1 LSKDLLAQD
10 LEARRAA
17 QTEFVRPL
25 VLEAGAGTGKTTTL
39 VARLIAWT
47 LGAGWELALE
57 LDQQEQPS
65 PSRPREERT
74 AAKTLEGIVAI
85 TFTEAAAAEMASR
98 VSEGLAAVASGE
110 ETRIPGVD
118 FSLFPTLVDA
128 PVRAAR
134 AGHLLGHLDRLTIR
148 TIHAYC
154 RSLLLSHPLEL
165 GIQPDFRIDAEGHAI
180 EEVVRSIVESH
191 VKRAYSAADSSALLE
206 VAARGLGPRSLAEA
220 LIRFALEGIPAKS
233 LLVDPFSPERVDEAR
248 RELLAV
254 IDSFHSLANDRLRKV
269 TRGTKARRVDRALRN
284 TASLLRK
291 PSETGV
297 ALAQEISRGLDELWP
312 DPALKALSAWAKGRY
327 SKAEHDA
334 LDDRAAELSPLA
346 NRLRR
351 RIRHLS
357 SLDPAATNL
366 MRRALAPLLEE
377 VESALRGAGIATF
390 NSLLL
395 QSRTLLETRP
405 EVLRRERHRIRQL
418 LVDEFQDTDALQCRL
433 VSLLALTGPR
443 SERPGL
449 FIVGDPKQ
457 SIYGW
462 RNADLEAYEGFLERV
477 TRAGGRI
484 YPLVRNF
491 RSAPAILAEVDRAVR
506 PVMRRVRG
514 LQPEFKELLPSDTT
528 RSLSGFDRTPWSPL
542 EYWVSWA
549 AEAVQPEG
557 IRTGADRAAEVEATA
572 VALDIRRLHDQA
584 LVPWK
589 EFGVLFR
596 NTHRLEIFLEAFRRT
611 GVPFAVTSDKHY
623 YRRRE
628 IIEVAAFVRCIV
640 NPADH
645 IALLTFLRSALVGV
659 PDSALMPL
667 WRQDFPRR
675 ITELDD
681 PDDETALAVLD
692 EAVRK
697 AVVELP
703 RGIPGL
709 DRIRGWEANLRA
721 AVRILAALRR
731 SFSQDPPDRF
741 IERLRTISLL
751 EASEAARFL
760 GQYRVANVE
769 RFLRRLEAA
778 LEEKG
783 GDVQAILRS
792 LRRSISEAQEAQEAL
807 PKEAAEDAVQVMTIH
822 KAKGLEFGHAYVVQL
837 HAETRRTERE
847 RMDADRRWGPE
858 GPEEYVL
865 FGNSTLNFDRVEA
878 ARSKVAAAEQVR
890 LLYVAMTRAQQ
901 RLVLVGNW
909 PAEPI
914 PRNPQASATFL
925 DLLLNRDSLP
935 PSLPQLAHQALDGPG
950 FIDAAGVRWRFPG
963 LEPAEGDMQTTE
975 PPVSFPPR
983 ATIRRA
989 SEGLQVLGDR
999 ARLRMERGLIGQAAA
1014 EPSGGDVPESRRRG
1028 PEPIDRGK
1036 IAARAVGTALH
1047 AVLENWDLEADLEA
1061 EAERQ
1066 RERLR
1071 LYLASRLSAHQLEAA
1086 SRRADT
1092 QLSRIAG
1099 GGLLVTLVERREE
1112 ILARELP
1119 VLLPAEGSTEGPL
1132 FGTSGIVDLLLRDPK
1147 NESYLVVDYKT
1158 DEVESEAA
1166 LAARAD
1172 HYRPQL
1178 VVYAEAVR
1186 QGLDL
1191 PRLPQTELWFLWA
1204 DRRWRVS

>member
-1 LSKDLLAQD
+1 LSKDLLPQD
-10 LEARRAA
+10 LEARQAA

-57 LDQQEQPS
+57 LDQEEQPS
-65 PSRPREERT
+65 PSRSREERT
-74 AAKTLEGIVAI
+74 AAATLEGIVAI

-98 VSEGLAAVASGE
+98 VSEGLAAVAAGE
-110 ETRIPGVD
+110 EARLPGVD
-118 FSLFPTLVDA
+118 FSLYPTLVDS

-165 GIQPDFRIDAEGHAI
+165 GIQPDFRIDAEGQAI
-180 EEVVRSIVESH
+180 EEVVRSIVETH
-191 VKRAYSAADSSALLE
+191 VRKAYSAADSSALLE

-220 LIRFALEGIPAKS
+220 LIRFALEGIPARS
-233 LLVDPFSPERVDEAR
+233 LMADPFSPERVDEAR
-248 RELLAV
+248 QGLLGL
-254 IDSFHSLANDRLRKV
+254 IESFRRLTNDRLRKV
-269 TRGTKARRVDRALRN
+269 ARGTKARQVEKALQA
-284 TASLLRK
+284 TASLLRE

-297 ALAQEISRGLDELWP
+297 ALAHELSRGLGELWP
-312 DPALKALSAWAKGRY
+312 DPALNALRQWTKGRY
-327 SKAEHDA
+327 SKAERDA
-334 LDDRAAELSPLA
+334 LGDRIAGLSPLA
-346 NRLRR
+346 DRLRR

-357 SLDPAATNL
+357 GLDPVATNL
-366 MRRALAPLLEE
+366 IRQALAPLLVE
-377 VESALRGAGIATF
+377 VELALRGAGIATF

-405 EVLRRERHRIRQL
+405 EVLSRERRRIRQL

-433 VSLLALTGPR
+433 VSLLALTGTE

-462 RNADLEAYEGFLERV
+462 RNADLEAYEGFLEGV
-477 TRAGGRI
+477 SRAGGRI

-506 PVMRRVRG
+506 PVMKRVRG
-514 LQPEFKELLPSDTT
+514 LQPEFKELLPSERT
-528 RSLSGFDRTPWSPL
+528 RSLSGFDRTPWSPI

-549 AEAVQPEG
+549 PEAVQPEG

-572 VALDIRRLHDQA
+572 VALDIRSLHDEA

-596 NTHRLEIFLEAFRRT
+596 NAHRLEVFLEAFRRT

-628 IIEVAAFVRCIV
+628 VIEVAAFVRCIV

-645 IALLTFLRSALVGV
+645 IALVTFLRSALVGV
-659 PDSALMPL
+659 PDSALIPL

-681 PDDETALAVLD
+681 PDDEPALAAVG

-697 AVVELP
+697 GVAELP

-709 DRIRGWEANLRA
+709 DRIRGWEANLRG
-721 AVRILAALRR
+721 AVRILALLRR
-731 SFSQDPPDRF
+731 SFSQDTPDRF

-822 KAKGLEFGHAYVVQL
+822 KAKGLEFGHTYVVQL

-847 RMDADRRWGPE
+847 RIDADRRWGPE

-865 FGNSTLNFDRVEA
+865 FGNPTLDFDRIEA
-878 ARSKVAAAEQVR
+878 ERLQVAAAEQVR
-890 LLYVAMTRAQQ
+890 LLYVALTRAQQ
-901 RLVLVGNW
+901 RLVLAGNW
-909 PAEPI
+909 PAEPL
-914 PRNPQASATFL
+914 PKNPQTGATFL

-950 FIDAAGVRWRFPG
+950 FVDAAGVRWKFPG
-963 LEPAEGDMQTTE
+963 LEPAENGMQTTG
-975 PPVSFPPR
+975 PPLAFPPR

-989 SEGLQVLGDR
+989 SERLRALGGQ
-999 ARLRMERGLIGQAAA
+999 ARRRMERGLIGQAAA
-1014 EPSGGDVPESRRRG
+1014 EPSGGDGPQSPARG
-1028 PEPIDRGK
+1028 PEPIDRMK
-1036 IAARAVGTALH
+1036 IAAQAVGTAI
-1047 AVLENWDLEADLEA
+1047 
-1061 EAERQ
+1061 
-1066 RERLR
+1066 RLR
-1071 LYLASRLSAHQLEAA
+1071 VYLSSRLSAHELDGA
-1086 SRRADT
+1086 SRRADA
-1092 QLSRIAG
+1092 LLARIVRG
-1099 GGLLVTLVERREE
+1099 RLLATLVERREE
-1112 ILARELP
+1112 IVARELP
-1119 VLLPAEGSTEGPL
+1119 VLLPAEGNAEGPV
-1132 FGTSGIVDLLLRDPK
+1132 FGTSGIVDLLLREPDG
-1147 NESYLVVDYKT
+1147 ESYLIVDYKT

-1178 VVYAEAVR
+1178 TIYAEAVR
-1186 QGLDL
+1186 QALDL
-1191 PRLPQTELWFLWA
+1191 TQRPETELWFLWA